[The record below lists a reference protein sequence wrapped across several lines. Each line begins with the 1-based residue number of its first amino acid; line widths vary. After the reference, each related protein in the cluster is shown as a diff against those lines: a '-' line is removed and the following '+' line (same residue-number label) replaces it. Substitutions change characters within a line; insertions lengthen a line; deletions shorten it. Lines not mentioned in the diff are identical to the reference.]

1 MKIDNLLRSILPS
14 LLFFQQCSSM
24 LEDVCAKDDYE
35 CQHPDD
41 VGGIG
46 HLLHNK
52 SQNINILRRLQR
64 MSMLQCVKE
73 CFTTSQCIAI
83 NYRKNWKLCDI
94 LDKLPVGEKLQNES
108 GSIYSK
114 LSSWPKSLA
123 GGCADKTCKSGQK
136 CTKQSNGGFGCT
148 HVYCES
154 PAPTTSNATCIET
167 FGLYRNLGT
176 GIQFKCNNRFTIKGR
191 PFQICSEHGKWK
203 QLFCCIEKSL
213 RPHDCGDIPEHCPSA
228 VYTIYSTGSSSLD
241 VYCDMETAGGSWTV
255 IQRRIDG
262 STDFYRGWSDY
273 EQGFGRIDSEYWL
286 GNTVIHTITS
296 SEKYEL
302 YIHLE
307 DFDGKTAYA
316 KYSTFNIEESKSNF
330 MLHIHGYT
338 GTAGDSLDYHNKMM
352 FTTKDKDNDQWRNE
366 NCADY
371 RKGAWWYKYCIKSN
385 LNGKYGNRNSGQIFW
400 TKWTKES
407 LKSTRM
413 MIKKTSEQ

>member
-1 MKIDNLLRSILPS
+1 
-14 LLFFQQCSSM
+14 M

-94 LDKLPVGEKLQNES
+94 LDKLPDGEKLQNES

-123 GGCADKTCKSGQK
+123 GGCADKTCQSGRK
-136 CTKQSNGGFGCT
+136 CEKQTNGGFGCT
-148 HVYCES
+148 HV
-154 PAPTTSNATCIET
+154 
-167 FGLYRNLGT
+167 
-176 GIQFKCNNRFTIKGR
+176 
-191 PFQICSEHGKWK
+191 
-203 QLFCCIEKSL
+203 SL

-241 VYCDMETAGGSWTV
+241 VYCDMETAGG
-255 IQRRIDG
+255 R
-262 STDFYRGWSDY
+262 
-273 EQGFGRIDSEYWL
+273 
-286 GNTVIHTITS
+286 NTVIHTITS

-316 KYSTFNIEESKSNF
+316 KYSTFNVEDFKSNF
-330 MLHIHGYT
+330 MLHISGYT
-338 GTAGDSLDYHNKMM
+338 GTAGDGLNYHDKMM
-352 FTTKDKDNDQWRNE
+352 FTTKDKDNDRWKS
-366 NCADY
+366 NCAGL
-371 RKGAWWYKYCIKSN
+371 RIGAWWYNRCIHSN

-400 TKWTKES
+400 RTWTKES